1 MENLLDY
8 VKSVSQ
14 SPFSSLPLTDLDFA
28 LFNELGY
35 LSLIDYFQKDMSQE
49 VSIISDWLPI
59 FQRTKPNLHFTF
71 LNTKERIELFEA
83 VLNSKRYQQV
93 TISSYVND
101 IDTEFVRVRQT
112 LDIV

>member
-59 FQRTKPNLHFTF
+59 FQLTF